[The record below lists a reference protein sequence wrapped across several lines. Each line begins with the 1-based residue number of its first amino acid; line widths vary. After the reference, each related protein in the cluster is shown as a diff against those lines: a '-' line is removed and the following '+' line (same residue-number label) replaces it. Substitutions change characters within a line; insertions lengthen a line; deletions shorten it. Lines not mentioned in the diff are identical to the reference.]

1 MRPSFFCFEQR
12 SKFFRCEQF
21 FWLPKQTFRNE
32 RNERNGTRRGPLWGA
47 EWSGAS
53 EVSGENVCEVTKKIL
68 RVTRKKL
75 WPCEIKNKKMMGVSN
90 VASIY
95 HVKASNFV
103 LKASKKAL
111 EVTERKW
118 SRFPVN
124 LGLRSMKRRILSLIM
139 QQQALCQSNM
149 MGQKTKLMD
158 HQAQFQKELFQL
170 LYEWSLI

>member
-1 MRPSFFCFEQR
+1 MRPSFFFVSSNGQ
-12 SKFFRCEQF
+12 SFFVASNF

-53 EVSGENVCEVTKKIL
+53 EVSGENVCKVTKKIL

-90 VASIY
+90 VATIY

-103 LKASKKAL
+103 LKVSKKCDFSKSPY
-111 EVTERKW
+111 ESWKSWKFQKMRKKLKLTT
-118 SRFPVN
+118 FF
-124 LGLRSMKRRILSLIM
+124 
-139 QQQALCQSNM
+139 QM
-149 MGQKTKLMD
+149 MPMNEHFSQKT
-158 HQAQFQKELFQL
+158 LFL
-170 LYEWSLI
+170 TILPEKC